1 MFDNGLMTA
10 PAEWLPDWVEHPDLE
25 EESGALDAARMQ
37 VDARFW
43 DAVLL
48 SEPVP
53 PPDLDDPEPPMPTVA
68 QLDAWVGDTEPP
80 QDETPHGPTGAEETE
95 SREDGVPP
103 EPGWAVPGAEP
114 EGSDEA
120 SGDGLS
126 ARSEAAL
133 AEAAEAVRALRLGG
147 ARLYRAITE
156 LEAGEAVAETGYRN
170 LSRLLEDHVRLD
182 TAEVKRLARH
192 AAALRETV
200 APTGGT
206 VPADLPAT
214 AAAVHEGTIGE
225 DHVEVIRLTM
235 KRVATVDDLAP
246 EVLATTERV
255 LAELA
260 ASLSP
265 KALGASAKVIADRLD
280 PDGAA
285 PDDDPPPDNELRYV
299 VRRNGALHGTFVFGD
314 PLAAELFATALA
326 AATPPPESDAVVG
339 DDGRGPE
346 GTYGERGESPD
357 AHAARSR
364 PARQAAAM
372 LDLAAEAL
380 NRGLDEPDGSGPA
393 PSGAGAPEDEHD
405 TTPFGTVDP
414 EDNAP
419 GDSGAGDRAPQ
430 DDTRETEP
438 GDAAMRDSGAD
449 DAPRPPTTGPEPP
462 LPGRRGDPPRSAWTR
477 PDIEGGERIALTV
490 NLEFATLRQQLDDK
504 VRALALLG
512 DSTWIRP
519 ETARM
524 LACDADLIPMV
535 LGSRSEVLDVGR
547 RTRIVP
553 LGIRRAVVQRDRHCA
568 HPGCRRKARKCQ
580 AHHIVHWADDGE
592 TALDNLVLLCAYHHS
607 LVHRS
612 GWEVVMTDGLP
623 YFIPPAWLDP
633 LRTPRHNRPWQTV

>member
-1 MFDNGLMTA
+1 MFDDGGMTA
-10 PAEWLPDWVEHPDLE
+10 PPEWLPDWVEHPDLE
-25 EESGALDAARMQ
+25 EESGGLDAARQ
-37 VDARFW
+37 EADARFR
-43 DAVLL
+43 DAVSLP
-48 SEPVP
+48 EPVP

-68 QLDAWVGDTEPP
+68 QLDAWVEETDAP
-80 QDETPHGPTGAEETE
+80 QDEA
-95 SREDGVPP
+95 PP
-103 EPGWAVPGAEP
+103 EPAWAVPGAEP

-120 SGDGLS
+120 SGAGLS

-182 TAEVKRLARH
+182 TGEVKRLARH

-214 AAAVHEGTIGE
+214 AAAVHEGWIGE

-235 KRVATVDDLAP
+235 KRVATVDDVAP

-285 PDDDPPPDNELRYV
+285 PDDDPPPENELRYV

-380 NRGLDEPDGSGPA
+380 DRGLDEPDGSGSGPA
-393 PSGAGAPEDEHD
+393 PSAGRRGGEARENPPE
-405 TTPFGTVDP
+405 
-414 EDNAP
+414 
-419 GDSGAGDRAPQ
+419 
-430 DDTRETEP
+430 
-438 GDAAMRDSGAD
+438 GDASGRHAAEQGARNGDGPEAD
-449 DAPRPPTTGPEPP
+449 PDVTEEENDDGPSPAEPPPAAGPEPP
-462 LPGRRGDPPRSAWTR
+462 PAAGPERPPPGRRGDPPRRAWTR

-490 NLEFATLRQQLDDK
+490 TLDFATLRQQLDDK

-524 LACDADLIPMV
+524 LACDAELIPMV

-553 LGIRRAVVQRDRHCA
+553 LGIRRAIVQRDRHCA

-592 TALDNLVLLCAYHHS
+592 TAVDNLVLLCAYHHS

-612 GWEVVMTDGLP
+612 GWEIVMTDGLP

-633 LRTPRHNRPWQTV
+633 LRTPRHNRAWQTV

>member
-1 MFDNGLMTA
+1 MTA
-10 PAEWLPDWVEHPDLE
+10 ALERLPDWVEHPDLE
-25 EESGALDAARMQ
+25 EESGALDAARLEA
-37 VDARFW
+37 DARFW
-43 DAVLL
+43 DAVSLP
-48 SEPVP
+48 EPVP

-68 QLDAWVGDTEPP
+68 QLDARVQETGAP
-80 QDETPHGPTGAEETE
+80 QDETP
-95 SREDGVPP
+95 P
-103 EPGWAVPGAEP
+103 EPAWAVPGAGP

-182 TAEVKRLARH
+182 TGEVKRLARH

-235 KRVATVDDLAP
+235 KRVGAVDDLAP
-246 EVLATTERV
+246 EVLATSERV

-260 ASLSP
+260 ASLAP
-265 KALGASAKVIADRLD
+265 KALSASAKVIADRLD

-285 PDDDPPPDNELRYV
+285 PDDDPPPENELRYV

-393 PSGAGAPEDEHD
+393 PSAGRREDEAPENTPEGDASGGHADEEGVPNGGAPDAYPGGTEDE
-405 TTPFGTVDP
+405 
-414 EDNAP
+414 N
-419 GDSGAGDRAPQ
+419 
-430 DDTRETEP
+430 DDGSP
-438 GDAAMRDSGAD
+438 AA
-449 DAPRPPTTGPEPP
+449 EPP
-462 LPGRRGDPPRSAWTR
+462 PAADPDPPAAERRGGPSRSAWTR

-490 NLEFATLRQQLDDK
+490 TLDFATLRQQLDDK

-592 TALDNLVLLCAYHHS
+592 TALDNLVLLCSYHHS

-612 GWEVVMTDGLP
+612 GWEIVMTDGLP
-623 YFIPPAWLDP
+623 HFVPPAWLDP
-633 LRTPRHNRPWQTV
+633 LRTPRHNRAWQAV